1 CSGSAFPP
9 RLRSAPCTGFFRSRS
24 LPSARSGIRAP
35 CRSRRRAC
43 SASRRSRP
51 PAPCCCPR
59 RCRRSS
65 PGFRIGFSAT
75 LLGTLI
81 GELFASDQGLG
92 FMLIRAMEAHKVL
105 DIMALTLLLF
115 AFAASANALLLV
127 VERRVHRQ

>member
-1 CSGSAFPP
+1 M
-9 RLRSAPCTGFFRSRS
+9 
-24 LPSARSGIRAP
+24 PSARSGIRAP

-43 SASRRSRP
+43 SASPVETARTVLL
-51 PAPCCCPR
+51 PAALPEIVT
-59 RCRRSS
+59 
-65 PGFRIGFSAT
+65 GLRIGFSAT